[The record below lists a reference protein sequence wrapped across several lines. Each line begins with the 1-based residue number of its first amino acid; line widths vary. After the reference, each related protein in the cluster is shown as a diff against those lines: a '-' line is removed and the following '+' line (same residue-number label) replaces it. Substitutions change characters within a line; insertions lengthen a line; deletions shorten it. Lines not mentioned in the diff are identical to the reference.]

1 MIPKKPTNTAPHL
14 LQPIFSFRK
23 FEDSSLNYVGGTK
36 RTEIYG
42 GFEDSKISRE
52 ELKDF

>member
-1 MIPKKPTNTAPHL
+1 MCELGIFHNVNMDHS
-14 LQPIFSFRK
+14 IFSFRK